1 MSTLLRDKATLN
13 FDAAKLLKES
23 PNYHYCS
30 SIHCSY
36 YYCFQVVKYI
46 VVEIFKVDDGSI
58 YSLRRADPTR
68 QKTEHEYVIEFLH
81 RKLIEKSETI
91 GASAFKNKMIELK
104 SLRTNTD
111 YKAISIDKPT
121 SDKAY
126 NLAIEVTTIL
136 KKAFR
141 YESN

>member
-1 MSTLLRDKATLN
+1 MSTVLRDKATLN
-13 FDAAKLLKES
+13 FDAAKLLKEL
-23 PNYHYCS
+23 PNYHHCS

-46 VVEIFKVDDGSI
+46 VVEIFNIDDSSI
-58 YSLRRADPTR
+58 YSLRRTDLSR
-68 QKTEHEYVIEFLH
+68 QKTEHEFVIEFLH
-81 RKLIEKSETI
+81 RKLIEKSDTI
-91 GASAFKNKMIELK
+91 GASTFKNKINELK
-104 SLRTNTD
+104 SLRTNSD
-111 YKAISIDKPT
+111 YKAISIDKQT

-126 NLAIEVTTIL
+126 NLALEVTSIL

>member
-1 MSTLLRDKATLN
+1 MSTLLRDKAILN
-13 FDAAKLLKES
+13 FAAANILKEW

-46 VVEIFKVDDGSI
+46 VVEIYKVNDGSI
-58 YSLRRADPTR
+58 YSLRREDPAR
-68 QKTEHEYVIEFLH
+68 QKTEHEYVIEYLY

-91 GASAFKNKMIELK
+91 GASAFKNKMFELK
-104 SLRTNTD
+104 CLRTNAD
-111 YKAISIDKPT
+111 YKDIPIDKPT

-126 NLAIEVTTIL
+126 NLAIEVAAIL
-136 KKAFR
+136 KKSFR
-141 YESN
+141 YEYN

>member
-1 MSTLLRDKATLN
+1 
-13 FDAAKLLKES
+13 
-23 PNYHYCS
+23 
-30 SIHCSY
+30 
-36 YYCFQVVKYI
+36 VVKYI

-58 YSLRRADPTR
+58 YSLRKADPSR

-91 GASAFKNKMIELK
+91 SASTFKNKINELK
-104 SLRTNTD
+104 SLRTNSD

-126 NLAIEVTTIL
+126 NLAIDVTTIL